1 MLHPDDAPAFMEE
14 FQAALDP
21 EGPGW
26 FERDVRVV
34 KPSGEIRWCRARQ
47 QVIFEGEGAERR
59 PDHAIIVAFDITEEK
74 EFQDRLAESDRNKD
88 EFIATLAHELRNPLA
103 PLRSGLDFLRLAG
116 PDDSARARMQN
127 IMERQITHLVRLVDE
142 LLDISRISRGKIE
155 LRKEAIDVAAIA
167 RQVVADLRPLAE
179 ANDLSIDASGLDA
192 PLPVVGDPVRVA
204 QMIANLLDNAIKYTE
219 SGGAIRVAAERGG
232 GDVRIEVSDT
242 GIGIAGPMLPR
253 VFDLFVQGEA
263 APGRARAGLGIGL
276 ALVRKLATLHG
287 GAVEARSEGM
297 GRGARFL
304 LRLPLSG
311 APSADA
317 ARSDDGSTAGD
328 FRRALIIDDNC
339 DAADTLAEALG
350 RLGLPAAVA
359 YSGAEGVAR
368 AASLAAELVLLDLGM
383 PVMDGFETARRL
395 RALPGGEN
403 IVIVALTGWGGE
415 EARRRTKDAGFDGHL
430 VKPATIEELIAFF
443 TRPARDGAAAA
454 PRISNAAKMA

>member
-1 MLHPDDAPAFMEE
+1 
-14 FQAALDP
+14 
-21 EGPGW
+21 
-26 FERDVRVV
+26 V
-34 KPSGEIRWCRARQ
+34 
-47 QVIFEGEGAERR
+47 
-59 PDHAIIVAFDITEEK
+59 AINSSL
-74 EFQDRLAESDRNKD
+74 FQDRLAESDRNKD